1 MEWEK
6 GSNDQLEEGLGQFLG
21 LVSAGL
27 ARVCQWLLEVDRRQQ
42 FLADGSPDLIQ
53 WLSARYGLAHG
64 TARRLVDTARRLQD
78 LPVLSAAFAEGDLS
92 FDQVEAVSKVATPE
106 TELRLVEVVPCL
118 TVAGLE
124 RAARRADPP
133 HRSDEMTA
141 HEERYLHIQRT
152 LDGVSGRMN
161 AKLPGAELDVV
172 ESAIKVRADRVPV
185 NPETGRFDPYPQRM
199 ADGLVE
205 LAATSGNDNETPPQ
219 ITVNA
224 ELAALV
230 TETSGVTETGLGS
243 LIPNDTA
250 RRLACDSIVECAVYR
265 NNRVVGVGRRTRT
278 VPGWLRRLP
287 QARDGGCRFPGCG
300 RTTWVHAHHI
310 LHWSQGGPTD
320 LDNLIL
326 LCGWHHRFLHEHI
339 WKITNDQGR
348 FTFHRPDGS
357 AYPPARPELHP
368 RLKALLST

>member
-6 GSNDQLEEGLGQFLG
+6 VSNDQLEEGFGQFLG

-27 ARVCQWLLEVDRRQQ
+27 ARVCQWLVEVDRRQQ
-42 FLADGSPDLIQ
+42 FLADGSPDMVQ
-53 WLSARYGLAHG
+53 WLSARYGLAHRS
-64 TARRLVDTARRLQD
+64 ARRLVDTARRVAE
-78 LPVLSAAFAEGDLS
+78 PSSRFEEGDLS
-92 FDQVEAVSKVATPE
+92 FDQVEAISKIATPE
-106 TELRLVEVVPCL
+106 TESELVEEAPGL

-133 HRSDEMTA
+133 HRDDVMTA
-141 HEERYLHIQRT
+141 HEERYLSIQRT
-152 LDGVSGRMN
+152 LNGVSGTMN
-161 AKLPGAELDVV
+161 AKLPGAELDMV
-172 ESAIKVRADRVPV
+172 ESAIRVRADRVPV

-205 LAATSGNDNETPPQ
+205 LAATSGDDNETPPQ
-219 ITVNA
+219 ITVNVD
-224 ELAALV
+224 LQALV
-230 TETSGVTETGLGS
+230 TETSGVTEIGLGS
-243 LIPNDTA
+243 VIPNDTA

-265 NNRVVGVGRRTRT
+265 NNRVVGVGRRTRR
-278 VPGWLRRLP
+278 VPGWLRRLL

-300 RTTWVHAHHI
+300 RASWVHAHHI

-326 LCGWHHRFLHEHI
+326 LCGWHHRFLHEHR
-339 WKITNDQGR
+339 WKITNDQRR

-357 AYPPARPELHP
+357 AYPPTRPELHP
-368 RLKALLST
+368 RLKTLVST

>member
-6 GSNDQLEEGLGQFLG
+6 VSNDQLEEGLGQFLG

-106 TELRLVEVVPCL
+106 TELRLVEVVPGL

-172 ESAIKVRADRVPV
+172 ESAIKVRADRTPV

-205 LAATSGNDNETPPQ
+205 LASTTGNDNETPPQ

-224 ELAALV
+224 DLAALV

-250 RRLACDSIVECAVYR
+250 RRLSCDSIVECAV
-265 NNRVVGVGRRTRT
+265 
-278 VPGWLRRLP
+278 
-287 QARDGGCRFPGCG
+287 
-300 RTTWVHAHHI
+300 
-310 LHWSQGGPTD
+310 
-320 LDNLIL
+320 
-326 LCGWHHRFLHEHI
+326 
-339 WKITNDQGR
+339 
-348 FTFHRPDGS
+348 
-357 AYPPARPELHP
+357 
-368 RLKALLST
+368 